1 MLYLCT
7 EREVRRMFITILKKD
22 MKRKKTM
29 NLILLLFIIL
39 SAMFA
44 ASAVNNIVSVL
55 GGLDYYFDKAGI
67 ADYMLAT
74 SQEDPRL
81 DEILDTSE
89 YCQGSRREPYL
100 SMNTSEVRDN
110 DGKKIW
116 EDVGS
121 NGMIASV
128 DRLELKL
135 FDKNNEPIT
144 KVEKGKVYFPVYYA
158 KKGNLQVGDI
168 VELRKDGKCL
178 KLEYAGLLKDAFLG
192 SNFMGNPRFL
202 LNDEDYQSF
211 ISEDTVISYM
221 YYIDSNDTDK
231 LAGELSESSAIMF
244 SGDRALIK
252 LTYML
257 DIMIS
262 GIMLAVSICLLL
274 VSFAV
279 LRFSISFTV
288 NEEFREI
295 GVMKA
300 LGLKNNSI
308 RTLYLVKYL
317 GIAII
322 GAVIG
327 FFASIPFGKQLLMGV
342 SDTIVL
348 GNDNDTAIGIACA
361 GGVVLLIIAFCWGCT
376 RKIKTLS
383 PIDAVRSGQ
392 TGERFR
398 RKGLITLS
406 GSKMSAGGFLPL
418 NDVLSAPKTYAMLT
432 VIFAIC
438 MMLVMMLATAVNTL
452 RSGSLAY
459 LLSCTESDL
468 YISTDAVTPEK
479 IASGSITYGEEMKNM
494 EKKLADNGIPAK
506 VTKEL
511 GVNTAVEAGDKN
523 IKLLMFCNKDIDC
536 SEYEYTEGTAPQNI
550 HEIALSEVTADD
562 LDVGVGDKVKV
573 TLEGKTNEYMVTA
586 KFVTMNQAGS
596 MGRFYQDMEIDDANV
611 ISSMEYQIDFDDDP
625 DEATILERKQQ
636 VMDIFGVKTV
646 YTAGEFVD
654 SCTNSSSMIETAK
667 NIVLIISIVIIILIS
682 VLMERSFISKEKSE
696 IALMKALGFK
706 SRSVSAHHSVR
717 FMICGIAAGIL
728 ACALC
733 IPFSKLVLGMIF
745 STMGAVKDIRYAI
758 KPLELFVIYPLILTG
773 VTILGASVTA
783 LYTRTIKASDAADIE

>member
-1 MLYLCT
+1 
-7 EREVRRMFITILKKD
+7 MFITILKKD
-22 MKRKKTM
+22 LKRKKTM
-29 NLILLLFIIL
+29 NCILLLFIIL

-67 ADYMLAT
+67 ADYMLAV
-74 SQEDPRL
+74 SQEDPKL
-81 DEILDTSE
+81 DEKLDNSE
-89 YCQGSRREPYL
+89 YCQGYKREPFIEL
-100 SMNTSEVRDN
+100 NTSEICN
-110 DGKKIW
+110 ADGKKIW
-116 EDVGS
+116 EDAGQS
-121 NGMIASV
+121 GMVASV
-128 DRLELKL
+128 DRMELKL
-135 FDKNNEPIT
+135 FDKNNEAIT
-144 KVEKGKVYFPVYYA
+144 NVEKGKVYFPAHYA
-158 KKGNLQVGDI
+158 EAGNVQVGDI
-168 VELRKDGKCL
+168 IKIKKGDKTL

-202 LNDEDYQSF
+202 VNEEDYKFFESD
-211 ISEDTVISYM
+211 DTVNSYL
-221 YYIDSNDTDK
+221 YYINSDNVEKLSGEISN
-231 LAGELSESSAIMF
+231 SSAMAF

-279 LRFSISFTV
+279 LRFSISFTI

-317 GIAII
+317 GIAIV

-327 FFASIPFGKQLLMGV
+327 FFASIPFGELLLMGV

-348 GNDNDTAIGIACA
+348 GNDNDTAIGAACA
-361 GGVVLLIIAFCWGCT
+361 GGVVLLIVAFCWGCT
-376 RKIKTLS
+376 RRIKKLS

-398 RKGLITLS
+398 KKGLITL
-406 GSKMSAGGFLPL
+406 GKSKLGAGGFLPL

-432 VIFAIC
+432 IIFAIC

-452 RSGSLAY
+452 RSGGLTY

-468 YISTDAVTPEK
+468 YINTENVTMEK
-479 IASGSITYGEEMKNM
+479 IANGEITYAEEMKNM

-506 VTKEL
+506 VTREL
-511 GVNTAVEAGDKN
+511 GVNTSVEAGDKN
-523 IKLLMFCNKDIDC
+523 IKLLMFINRDTDC
-536 SEYEYTEGTAPQNI
+536 SEYDYTEGTAPQNI
-550 HEIALSEVTADD
+550 HEIALSEVTANE
-562 LDVGVGDKVKV
+562 LKVGVGDKVKV
-573 TLEGKTNEYMVTA
+573 TLEDKTDEYMVTA
-586 KFVTMNQAGS
+586 KFVTMNQAGR
-596 MGRFYQDMEIDDANV
+596 MGRFYKDVEFSDANV
-611 ISSMEYQIDFDDDP
+611 INSMTYQVDFDDDP
-625 DEATILERKQQ
+625 DEETILERKQQ
-636 VMDIFGVKTV
+636 LMDIFGVKTV

-654 SCTNSSSMIETAK
+654 YCTNSSSMIEAAK
-667 NIVLIISIVIIILIS
+667 NVVLIISMVIIILIS

-706 SRSVSAHHSVR
+706 NRSVTAHHSVR
-717 FMICGIAAGIL
+717 FMICGVAAGIL

-758 KPLELFVIYPLILTG
+758 KPLELFVIYPLILTA
-773 VTILGASVTA
+773 VTILGAALTA
-783 LYTRTIKASDAADIE
+783 LYTKTIKASDTADIE